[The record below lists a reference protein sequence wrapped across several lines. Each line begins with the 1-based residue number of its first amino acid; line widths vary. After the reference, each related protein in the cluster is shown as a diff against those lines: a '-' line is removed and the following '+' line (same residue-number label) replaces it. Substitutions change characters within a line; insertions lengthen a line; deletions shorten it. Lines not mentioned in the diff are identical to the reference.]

1 MINDMQYTLASEEV
15 NNTEGVN
22 MPLYNQDNGV
32 SLIDLMYEDYN
43 SEKWNQLLDQMSYEE
58 QCKLV
63 LMRLRVQL
71 LLTLLELNLWMGQ
84 LV

>member
-43 SEKWNQLLDQMSYEE
+43 SEKSFFKDEKMYFKCFITIQSP
-58 QCKLV
+58 KL
-63 LMRLRVQL
+63 
-71 LLTLLELNLWMGQ
+71 E
-84 LV
+84 